1 MPEQQ
6 EVISPLIVFYSYAPE
21 DEVLRDELEKHLSLM
36 QRERIITSWH
46 PRQILPGTDKAEV
59 IDTYLN
65 AASIILLLISP
76 DFLASDYY
84 YGVEMQ
90 QALERHANDEA
101 IVIPVLLRPV
111 DWQGISLEHLQV
123 LPSTGRPVT
132 LWENHDEAFHDIARG
147 VRQAA
152 EYLSAPPDVRTH
164 PFRIIASPS
173 RRRLMPRTSQ
183 GRNRQRMLE
192 RVRALWI
199 TGVLE
204 Q

>member
-1 MPEQQ
+1 
-6 EVISPLIVFYSYAPE
+6 
-21 DEVLRDELEKHLSLM
+21 
-36 QRERIITSWH
+36 
-46 PRQILPGTDKAEV
+46 
-59 IDTYLN
+59 
-65 AASIILLLISP
+65 
-76 DFLASDYY
+76 
-84 YGVEMQ
+84 MQ

-204 Q
+204 QSLHNEALISLGLQKLPDAVANPWRLVVQDMDHPAHSLQNNK